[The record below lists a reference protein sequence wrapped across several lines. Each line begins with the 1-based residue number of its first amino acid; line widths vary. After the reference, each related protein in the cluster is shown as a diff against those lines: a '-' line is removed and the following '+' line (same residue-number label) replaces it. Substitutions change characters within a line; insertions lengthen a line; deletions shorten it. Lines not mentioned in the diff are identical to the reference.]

1 MSLSI
6 VDFWKLVRQSKLL
19 SGEQCQKFH
28 SEFAR
33 NPSGEN
39 SGPALA
45 DWLVGK
51 NVISRYQAK
60 VLLAGQPGPFEYGE
74 YRVYDRIE
82 SGRLGGWFRAVHAPT
97 AHPVLLQFQAGPAAQ
112 DAAAWS
118 AIVAE
123 VDIAAAIA
131 SPYLQQW
138 HEAANLGTF
147 KFLVSEDLRGGT
159 LEERLASGRI
169 PPPEA
174 ARLGMMAALALVQ
187 MHAAGRM
194 HGDLRPGNLWLTP
207 LPNHPGHHKV
217 LRDPTGAMASAL
229 FNPAEPNAAMRADYL
244 APEFLHHGKLPDVLT
259 DLYALGC
266 TLYHLLTGAP
276 PFAGGTAEQKLA
288 RHAAE
293 PIRPLEHFGVP
304 QPLAQLVTYLMAKN
318 PAVRYQQAA
327 VVAEQLMPFVDPA
340 MLHLPIPTPAASLAA
355 YENMLRAKRQP
366 VVPTVGVAAPVGIG
380 VAVGAPAGVPVGV
393 PMGAPVGQVAV
404 GKAVPVSPVGVAV
417 AAPVGAVVTVAS
429 AGPTAVK
436 SVPRRKKNK
445 TAQYV
450 AALGAVGILALV
462 GIVALNWGNS
472 EKPDQA
478 NANPGQVE
486 KGKATDLEPMDI
498 EPPEGSAEKLT
509 KTSSSGSSSGDSG
522 SSGKTKADSPSGGSK
537 SGSDNAAP
545 EIVADDGQL
554 LWASPTSGKPVVLRG
569 VPPEGQIFMILRPA
583 QMLGTPEGKRVF
595 DALGPGVAA
604 ARKSLEAASG
614 FPLDQLER
622 LLVTFH
628 NNDSKFPR
636 ISCVAYPKE
645 KLTTDELLSKFGGPE
660 TREEKGEKY
669 YVKGDWAFYPF
680 AEGEQQAFTMTDP
693 ETIKLVAEA
702 KGAPPAMRTATA
714 KILRTT
720 DDARHFTVFFHPNFL
735 ENSDGAPL
743 FTAERAKLKEPLLN
757 LLGTDLQ
764 AASASLQ
771 LGEQFYL
778 EVRLSANLNKDKFQL
793 AKEFRERVQKIPN
806 QILDYFV
813 ALNPPLYW
821 KKLSLK
827 YPDMIEELERRSRIG
842 VEEDEAVMN
851 CVLPGAAAHNLVLGA
866 ELTISSAPGAATTVA
881 AATPAPSGGAKG
893 IEAVLQK
900 KTTLSFE
907 ANSLELTMDAFA
919 KDIKAESPEFD
930 IKIIGKD
937 LQLDGIT
944 KNQTIRDFMQADK
957 PVSDILTALVMK
969 ANAPNVPDASMPDQ
983 KLIWVVGPDPDN
995 PSQQVVL
1002 ITTRAAAAT
1011 KKYKLPPAFQPK

>member
-19 SGEQCQKFH
+19 SGDQCQKFH

-33 NPSGEN
+33 NPAGEN

-82 SGRLGGWFRAVHAPT
+82 SGRLGGWFRAVHAAT
-97 AHPVLLQFQAGPAAQ
+97 AHPVLLQFQSGPGAQ
-112 DAAAWS
+112 DAAAW
-118 AIVAE
+118 AALAAE
-123 VDIAAAIA
+123 VEMSSGLVSA
-131 SPYLQQW
+131 YLQQW
-138 HEAANLGTF
+138 HEAANLGSF

-159 LEERLASGRI
+159 LEERLATGRI
-169 PPPEA
+169 APPEA
-174 ARLGMMAALALVQ
+174 ARLGMMTALALVQ

-194 HGDLRPGNLWLTP
+194 HGDLRPGNLWLQP
-207 LPNHPGHHKV
+207 LPNHPGHLKV
-217 LRDPTGAMASAL
+217 LRDATGGSAAWTY
-229 FNPAEPNAAMRADYL
+229 NPADPATAARADYL
-244 APEFLHHGKLPDVLT
+244 APEFLHPGKTPDVLT

-276 PFAGGTAEQKLA
+276 PFAGGTSDQKLA

-293 PIRPLEHFGVP
+293 PIRPLEQFGVP

-327 VVAEQLMPFVDPA
+327 VVAEQLTPFVDQTA
-340 MLHLPIPTPAASLAA
+340 LYLPVPPPPPTLAA
-355 YENMLRAKRQP
+355 YESALQAKRQP
-366 VVPTVGVAAPVGIG
+366 AAVPLGMPAPVGIPVG
-380 VAVGAPAGVPVGV
+380 AAVGAAG
-393 PMGAPVGQVAV
+393 GAPLGIPVGQVAV
-404 GKAVPVSPVGVAV
+404 GTAVPVSPVGVAV
-417 AAPVGAVVTVAS
+417 AAPVGAVVSVAPAGGTAIKAAPKKRKDKTVQY
-429 AGPTAVK
+429 AV
-436 SVPRRKKNK
+436 
-445 TAQYV
+445 
-450 AALGAVGILALV
+450 ALGAVGLV
-462 GIVALNWGNS
+462 AIVGLIVMNNWGGS
-472 EKPDQA
+472 DIPDQA
-478 NANPGQVE
+478 DANAGQV
-486 KGKATDLEPMDI
+486 GTDTATDIEPMDI
-498 EPPEGSAEKLT
+498 EPSEPSAGKLT
-509 KTSSSGSSSGDSG
+509 KTSNSGSSSTDSG
-522 SSGKTKADSPSGGSK
+522 SSGTKTGELSAGNKTSADGDASPEVV
-537 SGSDNAAP
+537 P
-545 EIVADDGQL
+545 DDGQL

-569 VPPEGQIFMILRPA
+569 VPPEGQVFLILRPA
-583 QMLGTPEGKRVF
+583 QMLATSEGKRVL

-604 ARKSLEAASG
+604 ARKTLEQVSG
-614 FPLDQLER
+614 FPLDQIER
-622 LLVTFH
+622 LIVTFH
-628 NNDSKFPR
+628 NNEGKFPR
-636 ISCVAYPKE
+636 VSCVVYPRE
-645 KLTTDELLSKFGGPE
+645 KLTTDELLSKFGGPAAQ
-660 TREEKGEKY
+660 EEKGEKV
-669 YVKGDWAFYPF
+669 YVKDGWAFYPF
-680 AEGEQQAFTMTDP
+680 LDGELPAFTMTDP
-693 ETIKLVAEA
+693 ETIKFVAEV
-702 KGAPPAMRTATA
+702 KGAVPAMRIPTA

-720 DDARHFTVFFHPNFL
+720 DDTRHFTVLLHPNFL

-743 FTAERAKLKEPLLN
+743 FQAERAKVKEPLLN
-757 LLGTDLQ
+757 LLGGDLQ
-764 AASASLQ
+764 AAAASMHF
-771 LGEQFYL
+771 GDQFYL
-778 EVRLSANLNKDKFQL
+778 EVRLAANLNKEKFQL

-827 YPDMIEELERRSRIG
+827 YPDMIEELEKRSRIG
-842 VEEDEAVMN
+842 VEEDQAVMN
-851 CVLPGAAAHNLVLGA
+851 CVLPGAAAHNLVLGT
-866 ELTISSAPGAATTVA
+866 ELAISSAAGAGATAVA
-881 AATPAPSGGAKG
+881 STPAAGSSSKG
-893 IEAVLQK
+893 IESTLQK

-907 ANSLELTMDAFA
+907 ANSLELTMEAFA

-957 PVSDILTALVMK
+957 PISDILTALVMK
-969 ANAPNVPDASMPDQ
+969 ANAPNVPDASLPDQ